1 MAIWPKCGKVVLS
14 LLVDSSVWI
23 DYFNGVIT
31 PETDYLHRAL
41 GQEMI
46 FTGDLIFAEVLQGFR
61 LQKDFDRARM
71 ALLKFR
77 VVEMVGVD
85 TAVKSAQNYRF
96 LRAKGI
102 TIRKTIDCLIATFC
116 IENNLALLHADR
128 DFNPFE
134 QHLNLQVRHP
144 IAKP

>member
-1 MAIWPKCGKVVLS
+1 MS

-46 FTGDLIFAEVLQGFR
+46 FTGDLILAEVLQGFR
-61 LQKDFDRARM
+61 LQKDFDRART

-116 IENNLALLHADR
+116 IENNLTLLHADR
-128 DFNPFE
+128 DFDPFE
-134 QHLNLQVRHP
+134 QYLNLQVRHP
-144 IAKP
+144 LAKP